1 MLNSTLLCI
10 KSRDKTFREY
20 FYKKNILTSTL
31 QEEPFDPKIST
42 KLRYIGDIL
51 NVDTSAFFYDDF
63 LCWRLLTK
71 WMTFVYRL
79 KGLKMYGTDREADIV
94 QGVKRSGGY

>member
-1 MLNSTLLCI
+1 
-10 KSRDKTFREY
+10 
-20 FYKKNILTSTL
+20 LTSTL

-94 QGVKRSGGY
+94 QGVKRSGGYWCCLRVQLDAVCWLYHCDDLGDQ